1 MTSGRVL
8 DEAAYDE
15 AFEKLLLAIRLERN
29 RARMAV
35 QPFVTLFRGSRSFL
49 EHGGQLS
56 GDNAE
61 ELRNRIREA
70 RGQFPRDRE
79 VNELGDAL
87 WNWLE

>member
-8 DEAAYDE
+8 DQAAYEE
-15 AFEKLLLAIRLERN
+15 ALEKLLLAIRLERN

-35 QPFVTLFRGSRSFL
+35 QFFVTLFRGPRTFL
-49 EHGGQLS
+49 EQGGQLS

-61 ELRNRIREA
+61 KLRSRIREA

-87 WNWLE
+87 WSWLQ